1 MLGIIEIFALSGFLV
16 GFCPFDKARS
26 IQSRGCFSSISMK
39 ADKAVLIYAIF
50 CLCQSVVGGKRS
62 MEVCSKIHSE
72 VWAGVERQHVSFVY
86 IFSNSICQKA
96 SQFLLQGDL
105 IVC

>member
-1 MLGIIEIFALSGFLV
+1 
-16 GFCPFDKARS
+16 
-26 IQSRGCFSSISMK
+26 MK